1 MHYMYSVGF
10 KEKALRS
17 QRRGLCEGKGLSKAK
32 ALELFDGKGK
42 SPLMAKPKPFE
53 DKGQGS

>member
-32 ALELFDGKGK
+32 ALELFDGKG
-42 SPLMAKPKPFE
+42 AKAL
-53 DKGQGS
+53 